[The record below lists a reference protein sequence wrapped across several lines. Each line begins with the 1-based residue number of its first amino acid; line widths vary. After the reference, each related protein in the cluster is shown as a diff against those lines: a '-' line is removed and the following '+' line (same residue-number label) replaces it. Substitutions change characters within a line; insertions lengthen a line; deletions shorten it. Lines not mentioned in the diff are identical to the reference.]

1 MGKSYTCEELELL
14 YQSVKEMY
22 INSRENC
29 MRETEHY
36 ESLKLSCK
44 ELEEYVT
51 YMQNETQKDSFV
63 FSPRGVVGKN
73 SYSASDV
80 SKYVIDE
87 NLLNEK
93 TEELEKFKKKLLH
106 AKQLSERLTSDVHIL
121 DKQMNLL
128 SSLINDM
135 KQMNK
140 DQSISRH
147 ELDMTERNIACESIK
162 KISDDTLSYLFHD
175 VNLICDYINSDPVR
189 AKMEIGNL
197 QKSIEKI
204 RGSLADTIFILK
216 PMNTQ
221 LNWKER
227 IVGLISDIKSAY
239 PDIDLKYR
247 ISDDIVFNS
256 FDKEVLLYLII
267 KEYIRNAA
275 KHSGCKSIEFSM
287 SKSEEFYHVMVKDDG
302 KGFLPEEVLKDSSL
316 KGHSTAL
323 KRLEIISGQYKIVS
337 DRNFGTQIKFEIPII
352 D

>member
-36 ESLKLSCK
+36 ESLKLSCE

-93 TEELEKFKKKLLH
+93 TEELEKLKKKLLH
-106 AKQLSERLTSDVHIL
+106 AKQTSERLTSDVHTL
-121 DKQMNLL
+121 DEQMNLL
-128 SSLINDM
+128 SSLIKDT

-140 DQSISRH
+140 DKSISRY
-147 ELDMTERNIACESIK
+147 ELDMTERNIACESVK
-162 KISDDTLSYLFHD
+162 RISDDTLSYLLHD

-227 IVGLISDIKSAY
+227 IVGLISDIKNAY

-256 FDKEVLLYLII
+256 FDKEVLLYLVI
-267 KEYIRNAA
+267 KEYVWNAA
-275 KHSGCKSIEFSM
+275 KHSGCKSIELSM
-287 SKSEEFYHVMVKDDG
+287 SKSEEFYHVIVKDNG
-302 KGFLPEEVLKDSSL
+302 KGFLPEEVIKDASL
-316 KGHSTAL
+316 KGYSTAL
-323 KRLEIISGQYKIVS
+323 KRLEIMSGQHRIVS
-337 DRNFGTQIKFEIPII
+337 ERNSGTQIKLEIPIT